1 MSYDRCW
8 LEETGS
14 EDSHGRA
21 LWGLGVAA
29 TLGRNNGQLS
39 HAADLFQRAL
49 PAVENF
55 TSPRAVAFTVIGI
68 HAFLSGN
75 RDNSQV
81 ETLCRILSD
90 KLFQPSTET
99 SSNTSVVGDCSSP
112 RLTISTNSSR
122 L

>member
-29 TLGRNNGQLS
+29 TLGRNDGQLS

-55 TSPRAVAFTVIGI
+55 TSPRAVAFAVILSCLKLDYLWLFYILGI
-68 HAFLSGN
+68 HRLS
-75 RDNSQV
+75 S
-81 ETLCRILSD
+81 ILAA
-90 KLFQPSTET
+90 
-99 SSNTSVVGDCSSP
+99 
-112 RLTISTNSSR
+112 
-122 L
+122 